1 MHVKVKKWVPVTVQ
15 LVFGDGGDGDVADIG
30 HAGESLAAKT
40 HGLNALQVLKRR
52 ELWRG
57 VTLAQYR

>member
-1 MHVKVKKWVPVTVQ
+1 MQ

-52 ELWRG
+52 EL
-57 VTLAQYR
+57 